1 MNLKRGSE
9 MARSFL
15 TLKDISREDFFS
27 ILDKARALKA
37 DIKQRKTINV
47 LQNKVVGILFEKP
60 STRTRASF
68 EVAALRLGGKVVY
81 LSSSELQLK
90 RGEPVKDT
98 ARILGSYMDG
108 LVARVYD
115 HQTVEELAQHA
126 GVPVINGLSDFTH
139 PTQAVCDLFTVMEVK
154 GKLEGLTLAYI
165 GDGNNVCH
173 SLLLCCALAGMNMTA
188 ACPSGY
194 HPDPGILRDAEQIAE
209 ESGGNISIME
219 DPKIAAEGADIL
231 YTDVWVSMGEEEEKE
246 TKLKVFQDYQINA
259 DLLKAAAKDVSV
271 MHCLP
276 AYRGLEI
283 TEDVME
289 GPQSIVWQQGENKM
303 HGAAAILDFFMSDEK
318 GRQVSG

>member
-1 MNLKRGSE
+1 MT
-9 MARSFL
+9 RSLL
-15 TLKDISREDFFS
+15 TLKDISREDLLTIF
-27 ILDKARALKA
+27 DKARVLKA
-37 DIKQRKTINV
+37 DIKQRKPIDV
-47 LQNKVVGILFEKP
+47 LMNKVVGILFEKP

-68 EVAALRLGGKVVY
+68 EVAVLRLGGKAVY
-81 LSSSELQLK
+81 LSSGELQLK

-98 ARILGSYMDG
+98 ARILGSYVDA

-115 HQTVEELAQHA
+115 HQTLEALAQYA

-139 PTQAVCDLFTVMEVK
+139 PTQAVCDLFTVLEVK
-154 GKLEGLTLAYI
+154 GRLEGLALAYI
-165 GDGNNVCH
+165 GDGNNVCQ

-194 HPDPGILRDAEQIAE
+194 HPDPDILKDAKQIAE
-209 ESGGNISIME
+209 KTGSHIRIVE
-219 DPKIAAEGADIL
+219 DPKDAAEGADIL

-246 TKLKVFQDYQINA
+246 TKLKVFQRYQINPA
-259 DLLKAAAKDVSV
+259 LLKAAAKDALV

-289 GPQSIVWQQGENKM
+289 GPQSIIWQQGENKM
-303 HGAAAILDFFMSDEK
+303 HGAAAILDFFLS
-318 GRQVSG
+318 